1 MIFEEI
7 GIEFI
12 GLGNCLQKIVE
23 DYKEVIEPFDDNQL
37 KDGGYFTQN
46 QKILKKVFKKIL
58 NRLSKIFTI
67 IEIY

>member
-46 QKILKKVFKKIL
+46 
-58 NRLSKIFTI
+58 
-67 IEIY
+67 